1 MHLPTSTHL
10 PKHDL
15 VHHKIHFH
23 QLLLMSIFG
32 YPGPNSDLYIAAIT
46 VALLFPVAIVINR
59 VASLF
64 IVPKRKQT

>member
-1 MHLPTSTHL
+1 
-10 PKHDL
+10 
-15 VHHKIHFH
+15 
-23 QLLLMSIFG
+23 MSIFG

-46 VALLFPVAIVINR
+46 VALLFPVAIIINR